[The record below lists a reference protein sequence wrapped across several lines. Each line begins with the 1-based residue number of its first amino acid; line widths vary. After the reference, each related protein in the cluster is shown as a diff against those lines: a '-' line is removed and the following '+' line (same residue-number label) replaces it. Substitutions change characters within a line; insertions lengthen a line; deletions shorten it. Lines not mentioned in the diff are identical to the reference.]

1 MDSKIIP
8 YVNSVFEQPWWL
20 DTVAPGKWGE
30 AIVKENN
37 KIIARLPYVFDNGK
51 IKNPTYTQT
60 LGIWMDESLK
70 NFQKGNSQLHKQ
82 KEIIAELLSQLP
94 KNNQIDVIFDS
105 SLKYIL
111 PFRWHGFNIEPT
123 FSYRI
128 TNLRN
133 MDFVNERIGKTVE
146 KNIKTALKKVTV
158 DCDSK
163 DFESLI
169 KLQNMTYSRQNRRNP
184 IDEQLTLHVMQK
196 AIEYG
201 SGRLM
206 IALDEEENIHSAAFF
221 LYDEK
226 ICYYLMGGQNSKFK
240 NYGSQNL
247 LLSEGIKFAASVSK
261 SFDFEGSMVEGIEN
275 FFRQFGGEQV
285 INYHVSKRTLL
296 GDIAYV
302 TKPHIKKIL
311 GYKI

>member
-1 MDSKIIP
+1 MDSKVIP

-20 DTVAPGKWGE
+20 DVVAPGKWGE
-30 AIVKENN
+30 TVVKDGD
-37 KIIARLPYVFDNGK
+37 KVIARMPYVLENGK
-51 IKNPTYTQT
+51 IITPQYTQT
-60 LGIWMDESLK
+60 LGIWMDESIK
-70 NFQKGNSQLHKQ
+70 AFQKGNSQLHKQ

-94 KNNQIDVIFDS
+94 KNKGIDVTFDS

-128 TNLRN
+128 NNLKN
-133 MDFVNERIGKTVE
+133 IDFINERIGKTVE

-158 DCDSK
+158 DCNSMNLDA
-163 DFESLI
+163 LI
-169 KLQNMTYSRQNRRNP
+169 NLQNMTYIRQNRKNP
-184 IDEQLTLHVMQK
+184 IDEKLTLKVMQK

-201 SGRLM
+201 CGRLM
-206 IALDEEENIHSAAFF
+206 IARDEEENPHSAAFF

-226 ICYYLMGGQNSKFK
+226 VCYYLMGGQNPQFK
-240 NYGSQNL
+240 NNGSQNL
-247 LLSEGIKFAASVSK
+247 LLSEGIKFASTVSE

-285 INYHVSKRTLL
+285 VNYHVSKRTLL
-296 GDIAYV
+296 GDIMYAA
-302 TKPHIKKIL
+302 KPHIKKLL